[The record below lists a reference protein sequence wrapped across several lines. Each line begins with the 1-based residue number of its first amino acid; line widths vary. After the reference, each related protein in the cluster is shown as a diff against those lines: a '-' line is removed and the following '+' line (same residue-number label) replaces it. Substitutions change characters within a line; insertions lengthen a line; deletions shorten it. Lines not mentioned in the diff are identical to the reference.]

1 MTEPYQAPSARRAAP
16 LVDLDQDVTSF
27 PGAIVWT
34 ILGTIIPGLGLLRA
48 KRLFEGITILLF
60 FLVLVAGV
68 GYLSYERDFA
78 KALLTSP
85 ITLLG
90 IGVLCGILA
99 VIIVAI
105 IIGTYLTLRPH
116 IVTPGQRISGAIFV
130 LVLSFVV
137 CLPLA
142 VGTGYS
148 LSQAGIVH

>member
-1 MTEPYQAPSARRAAP
+1 MTEPYQAPSARRAATV
-16 LVDLDQDVTSF
+16 VDQGQDVTSF

-34 ILGTIIPGLGLLRA
+34 TLGTIIPGLGLLRA
-48 KRLFEGITILLF
+48 KRWFEGITILIF

-90 IGVLCGILA
+90 IGILCGILA

-105 IIGTYLTLRPH
+105 VLGTYLTLRPQ
-116 IVTPGQRISGAIFV
+116 IVTSGQRISGAIFV

-137 CLPLA
+137 CVPLA
-142 VGTGYS
+142 VGVGYS
-148 LSQAGIVH
+148 LTQAGIVH